1 MSSFILD
8 YFNYRIVAQYLDR
21 FAEGLGNTLLATG
34 VSFVL
39 SLIFGTIIA
48 VVMFTQWRVLR
59 NIFQAYITFIRS
71 TPLLVQIY
79 LVYFG
84 LPVVLPFTA
93 RWPEMWLGI
102 AALTVNCTPYMAE
115 IIRTGIGSVPRGQVE
130 AAKAVGMNYGQRL
143 SYIVLPQAFA
153 NVIPP
158 VLGQTAVLIKDTSLL
173 SLITVFEFTSAG
185 LLLNSERVRPNES
198 FLTIAAGY
206 LAIYCVMLLLSHYV
220 KKKLAGPAWATKG

>member
-21 FAEGLGNTLLATG
+21 FAEGLGNTLIATG

-39 SLIFGTIIA
+39 SFVLGTIMAII
-48 VVMFTQWRVLR
+48 MFTQWKVLR
-59 NIFQAYITFIRS
+59 HFIQAYVTFIRS

-84 LPVVLPFTA
+84 LPVLLPFTA
-93 RWPEMWLGI
+93 KWPEMWLGI
-102 AALTVNCTPYMAE
+102 AALVINCTPYMSE

-130 AAKAVGMNYGQRL
+130 AAKAVGMSYGQRL
-143 SYIVLPQAFA
+143 IHIVLPQAFA

-206 LAIYCVMLLLSHYV
+206 LAIYCVMLFLSHQV
-220 KKKLAGPAWATKG
+220 KKKLAGPAWAAKG